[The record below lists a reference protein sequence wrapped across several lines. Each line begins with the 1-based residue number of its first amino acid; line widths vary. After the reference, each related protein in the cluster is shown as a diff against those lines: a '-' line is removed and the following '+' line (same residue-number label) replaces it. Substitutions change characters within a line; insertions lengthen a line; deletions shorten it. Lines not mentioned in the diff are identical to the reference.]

1 MVFRAPSLPSAR
13 QGSDQPVLTVL
24 VCLLGGWRLG
34 RGSAMLLALLQLLAL
49 LASLGSPG
57 CSPEAALAA
66 PQDKHD
72 RMAFIMTFPFP
83 CSSWF

>member
-13 QGSDQPVLTVL
+13 QGSDRPVLKVL
-24 VCLLGGWRLG
+24 LCLVSHVAARWV
-34 RGSAMLLALLQLLAL
+34 SLALLS
-49 LASLGSPG
+49 SLGSPC

-66 PQDKHD
+66 PQDKPD
-72 RMAFIMTFPFP
+72 GMVFIMIFAFP